1 MEKVILRSCV
11 ECLSLRLS
19 CPSKLHHIKN
29 GFHTTAALRQSASS
43 SRTSGWKRVRRGLVY
58 GLTGATVSAGALYG
72 IASEPQR
79 RKVRVLIGG
88 VKRFVRSLK
97 IGTLISVDYKYNLW
111 GLEEDSDEYNEALK
125 PCHKRA
131 AERLLSGCLANGGLY
146 VKLGQGLVSM
156 NHILPREYLDT
167 LVVLQDKALPKK
179 PHDIEQL
186 FVEDFGKS
194 PKEFFK
200 NFEEDPIAAAS
211 LAQVHKAETHDGQKV
226 AVKVQYIDLQD
237 RFAGDVWTCEQ
248 LLKLIGWMHPKF
260 AFAWV
265 LQDLKDTLAQELDFV
280 NEGKNSERC
289 QRDLSHLKYVYV
301 PKVHW
306 DKTSTR
312 VLTAEFIDGHKI
324 SNKEAIQEMGLS
336 LYDVDRKL
344 CRAFADQIFLSGF
357 VHADPHPGNVFIRKD
372 MMGKAQLVLLDHG
385 LYDKLTPDDRQSLCN
400 LYKSIV
406 LNKEDKMKEFSKALG
421 VDDYQ
426 VFCLLT
432 KQGRVEFTKA
442 PPLFRHKIL
451 SKKDFYELPPEI
463 KAEWLEDY
471 HALHERIRLVLRQM
485 PTGLFFIFRNMNTI
499 RAICQEHG
507 NLIDRYGI
515 MAKSAIRGARKFGV
529 QDITWSGRIK
539 AWFEMANYDFRIR
552 AENFKIWL
560 GILYLRILVWL
571 GRVPSL
577 EEIRGII
584 EKEQKRLNPVI

>member
-1 MEKVILRSCV
+1 MEKLLSRSCLCCQSLRSFSRQTQLFQN
-11 ECLSLRLS
+11 E
-19 CPSKLHHIKN
+19 
-29 GFHTTAALRQSASS
+29 FHTSTVLRQKTGTAKV
-43 SRTSGWKRVRRGLVY
+43 SGWKRIRSGLKYGLVAVTLSS
-58 GLTGATVSAGALYG
+58 GVLYA
-72 IASEPQR
+72 IAEEPQK
-79 RKVRVLIGG
+79 RKVRVLFGG
-88 VKRFVRSLK
+88 IKRFFRSLS
-97 IGTLISVDYKYNLW
+97 IGTIISLDYKYNLR
-111 GLEEDSDEYNEALK
+111 GLKEDSDEYNEALG

-131 AERLLSGCLANGGLY
+131 AERLLAGCLANGGLY

-156 NHILPREYLDT
+156 NHILPREYLET
-167 LVVLQDKALPKK
+167 LVVLQDKALPKRA
-179 PHDIEQL
+179 HDIEQL
-186 FVEDFGKS
+186 FTEDFGKT
-194 PKEFFK
+194 PQEMFK
-200 NFEEDPIAAAS
+200 NFEEEPIAAAS

-237 RFAGDVWTCEQ
+237 RFAGDVRTCEII
-248 LLKLIGWMHPKF
+248 LKLIGWMHPKF
-260 AFAWV
+260 AFAWA
-265 LQDLKDTLAQELDFV
+265 LQDLKDTLEQELDFV

-289 QRDLSHLKYVYV
+289 QHDLRHLKYVYV

-324 SNKEAIQEMGLS
+324 SDKEAIKKMGLS
-336 LYDVDRKL
+336 LYDVDTKL

-372 MMGKAQLVLLDHG
+372 AKGKAQLVLLDHG
-385 LYDKLTPDDRQSLCN
+385 LYDKLSPQDRQSMCN
-400 LYKSIV
+400 LYKAIV
-406 LNKEDKMKEFSKALG
+406 LNNEDNMQKFSKALG

-432 KQGRVEFTKA
+432 KQGRVVFEKA

-451 SKKDFYELPPEI
+451 TKKEFYDLPPEI

-471 HALHERIRLVLRQM
+471 HALHDRIRLVVRQM

-507 NLIDRYGI
+507 HVVDRYGI
-515 MAKSAIRGARKFGV
+515 MAKSAMRGARKFGV
-529 QDITWSGRIK
+529 QDITWSGKIK
-539 AWFEMANYDFRIR
+539 AWLEVLHYDYRIR

-584 EKEQKRLNPVI
+584 EKEQKRLNPV

>member
-1 MEKVILRSCV
+1 MEKLVLRSCIK
-11 ECLSLRLS
+11 CQSLRFFSSPTQLS
-19 CPSKLHHIKN
+19 THWV
-29 GFHTTAALRQSASS
+29 HTTASLRQKAGGGKVG
-43 SRTSGWKRVRRGLVY
+43 GWRRIRRGL
-58 GLTGATVSAGALYG
+58 LYG
-72 IASEPQR
+72 IGGATASSGILYAIADEPQR
-79 RKVRVLIGG
+79 RKVRVLLGG
-88 VKRFVRSLK
+88 IKRFFRSLK
-97 IGTLISVDYKYNLW
+97 IGTLISLDYKYNLW
-111 GLEEDSDEYNEALK
+111 GIAEDSEEYNELIK

-131 AERLLSGCLANGGLY
+131 AERLLEGCLANGGLY

-156 NHILPREYLDT
+156 NHILPREYLET
-167 LVVLQDKALPKK
+167 LVVLQDRALPKK

-186 FVEDFGKS
+186 FQEDFGKQ
-194 PKEFFK
+194 PQEFFK
-200 NFEEDPIAAAS
+200 KFEEEPIAAAS
-211 LAQVHKAETHDGQKV
+211 LAQVHRAETHDGQQV

-265 LQDLKDTLAQELDFV
+265 LQDLKDTLVQELDFV

-289 QRDLSHLKYVYV
+289 QSDLSHLKYVYV

-312 VLTAEFIDGHKI
+312 VLTAEFIDGCKI
-324 SNKEAIQEMGLS
+324 SNKDAIKKMGLS
-336 LYDVDRKL
+336 LYDVDQKL

-372 MMGKAQLVLLDHG
+372 VKGQAQLVLLDHG
-385 LYDKLTPDDRQSLCN
+385 LYDKLTQDDRQSLCS
-400 LYKSIV
+400 LYKAIV
-406 LNKEDKMKEFSKALG
+406 LNKEDNMQKFSKALG

-432 KQGRVEFTKA
+432 KQGRVQFDKA

-451 SKKDFYELPPEI
+451 SKKEYYELSPEV

-515 MAKSAIRGARKFGV
+515 MAKSAIRGARKFGI
-529 QDITWSGRIK
+529 QDISWTGRIK
-539 AWFEMANYDFRIR
+539 AWLEMMNYDFRIK
-552 AENFKIWL
+552 AENFKIWI
-560 GILYLRILVWL
+560 GIVYLRILVWL

-577 EEIRGII
+577 EEIRSVI
-584 EKEQKRLNPVI
+584 EKEQKRLNPV

>member
-29 GFHTTAALRQSASS
+29 GFHTTAALRQKASS

-421 VDDYQ
+421 VDDHE
-426 VFCLLT
+426 VFCEILVQRPVTRSTTYLPSQMT
-432 KQGRVEFTKA
+432 KEDFEHMRIMA
-442 PPLFRHKIL
+442 HKHFDKIMQVL
-451 SKKDFYELPPEI
+451 KD
-463 KAEWLEDY
+463 
-471 HALHERIRLVLRQM
+471 M
-485 PTGLFFIFRNMNTI
+485 PRPIMLIIRNMNTI